1 MRGEADGYRL
11 SCRAGQLLLYLRRMS
26 VGGHSVSLNVLIDLT
41 VQTVHLA
48 SPACAGCA
56 GLGINDDGIRV
67 NEPFLYQRI
76 RGQKGAGGE
85 TSRIG
90 NEPGPLHLFPVDFG
104 QPVHGFTDEPG
115 GCMGQLI
122 PFLINR
128 HILNTEISA

>member
-1 MRGEADGYRL
+1 
-11 SCRAGQLLLYLRRMS
+11 MS

-76 RGQKGAGGE
+76 GGQEGAGGE
-85 TSRIG
+85 TARIG
-90 NEPGPLHLFPVDFG
+90 NEPGLLHPFTVDLRKPVYRFL
-104 QPVHGFTDEPG
+104 QELRG
-115 GCMGQLI
+115 GMGQFV
-122 PFLINR
+122 PFLIYGY
-128 HILNTEISA
+128 ILNPEISA